1 MANSIAVPDALCALP
16 DWATRG
22 WAPLLPLGKA
32 KRVDL
37 GSVGALDALNQS
49 SPGTDY
55 VVTRDLASDKTYTL
69 AAKGTAERPVV
80 LRGAVDGGDP
90 DRYPELA
97 NCTLDIEGEHVVVTN
112 LRLRN
117 VILRVGAAQRTL
129 IVGNWFYDIR
139 ADRQVAVLIDGDC
152 ASRFTRVAYNR
163 FSAKGDLGFEANG
176 IDTAQMGL
184 KAHPMFVLIDHNLFA
199 DWGGVPKDADGYA
212 KPVYLGRSNN
222 TCPKLA
228 IDGYVVDNLFLNS
241 RSEGPACESKTGGV
255 RYWGNTLDMRA
266 GRGMYLR
273 IRHGRVTRET
283 TAAIGVGQG
292 CEAIGNLFV
301 QAAGHKP
308 DCGVQVRDGYHLIR
322 DNWCV
327 VLDEKAQP
335 KLASPVG
342 TGDVQVH
349 SGRLDWAGF
358 PENAAAEAK
367 GVRYVHAAKCAIGG
381 NRMEVVVGVKATT
394 SVPLPCKPAKCRIAP
409 DKAGRADRNH
419 KVTVVQEDGTDW
431 QTPVEGASYAR
442 VPRRLFESAVG
453 PAALRKG

>member
-1 MANSIAVPDALCALP
+1 MANSIAVPDALCVLP

-22 WAPLLPLGKA
+22 WAALLPLGKA

-37 GSVGALDALNQS
+37 GSVGALDALTKA

-55 VVTRDLASDKTYTL
+55 VVTRDLASDRTYTIS
-69 AAKGTAERPVV
+69 AKGTVDKPVV
-80 LRGAVDGGDP
+80 LRGMVEGSNP
-90 DRYPELA
+90 FLYPELA
-97 NCTLDIEGEHVVVTN
+97 NCTINIEGEHVIVAN

-129 IVGNWFYDIR
+129 ILGNWFYDVR
-139 ADRQVAVLIDGDC
+139 VERQQTVLIDGDC
-152 ASRFTRVAYNR
+152 ASRCTRVAYNWFR
-163 FSAKGDLGFEANG
+163 AKGDLAFEANG
-176 IDTAQMGL
+176 VDTAQMGL
-184 KAHPMFVLIDHNLFA
+184 KAHPMGVLIDHNLFA

-222 TCPKLA
+222 TCPKLE
-228 IDGYVVDNLFLNS
+228 IDGFVVANLFLNS
-241 RSEGPACESKTGGV
+241 QSDGPACESKTGGV
-255 RYWGNTLDMRA
+255 HYWGNTLDMRV

-283 TAAIGVGQG
+283 TCAIGVGKG
-292 CEAIGNLFV
+292 CSAIGNLFV

-308 DCGVQVRDGYHLIR
+308 ACGVQVRDGYHVIR
-322 DNWCV
+322 DNWCA

-335 KLASPVG
+335 STTSPVG

-349 SGRLDWAGF
+349 CGRLDWAGF
-358 PENAAAEAK
+358 PDNAAAEDP

-381 NRMEVVVGVKATT
+381 NRLEVVVGVKATDR
-394 SVPLPCKPAKCRIAP
+394 VPLPCKPLKCRIAP

-419 KVTVVQEDGTDW
+419 EVTVLQEDGTDY
-431 QTPVEGASYAR
+431 QTPVEGASYVR
-442 VPRRLFESAVG
+442 VPKRLFEGDVG
-453 PAALRKG
+453 PAALKKG